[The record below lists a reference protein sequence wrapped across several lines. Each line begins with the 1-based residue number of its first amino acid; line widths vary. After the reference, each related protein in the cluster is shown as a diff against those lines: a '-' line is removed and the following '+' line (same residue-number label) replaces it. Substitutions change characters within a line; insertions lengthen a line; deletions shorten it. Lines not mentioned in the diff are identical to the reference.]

1 MQKNTHLLFAL
12 LFFLLLNQ
20 YFHFPLYLAVFAFIG
35 ATVPDLD
42 LKIRKMHRKIFHNL
56 WFMLILV
63 TILLKASIFDQ
74 RVAIVFSLGF
84 ISHLVADS
92 LTHMGI
98 MPLWPITIPK
108 FNGPFRTG
116 GLGEFGILI
125 GLVLVV
131 FLITGFI

>member
-1 MQKNTHLLFAL
+1 MQKYTHLLFAL

-35 ATVPDLD
+35 AAIPDLD

-56 WFMLILV
+56 WFLV
-63 TILLKASIFDQ
+63 IVIFVLLEAAVFDQ
-74 RVAIVFSLGF
+74 KVAIVFSLGF

-98 MPLWPITIPK
+98 MPLWPIKIPK

-125 GLVLVV
+125 GLIIVV
-131 FLITGFI
+131 FIVAGFI

>member
-1 MQKNTHLLFAL
+1 MQKHTHLLFAL

-35 ATVPDLD
+35 TTIPDLD
-42 LKIRKMHRKIFHNL
+42 LKVRKLHRKIFHNL
-56 WFMLILV
+56 WFLLII
-63 TILLKASIFDQ
+63 TILLLEASIFDQ

-98 MPLWPITIPK
+98 MPLWPIKKPK
-108 FNGPFRTG
+108 FNGPFKTG
-116 GLGEFGILI
+116 GLGELGILI
-125 GLVLVV
+125 GLIIIV
-131 FLITGFI
+131 FVITGFI